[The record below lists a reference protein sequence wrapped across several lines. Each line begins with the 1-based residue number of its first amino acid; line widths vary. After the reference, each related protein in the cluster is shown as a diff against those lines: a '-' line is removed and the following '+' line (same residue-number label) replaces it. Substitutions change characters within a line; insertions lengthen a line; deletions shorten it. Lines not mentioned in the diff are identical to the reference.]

1 MGADHYFL
9 PLGLDKARPQGKMRQ
24 AAAPAASSP
33 KKAGQGFSA
42 HVGAKAAQAAAL
54 QALHILRRAQP
65 APCVSRAQVSPAR
78 PLQVASSLFY
88 EGIGHFDGAR
98 YEEALVCFEQALAI
112 NEKCLRRRC
121 TSRAHRLA
129 FLPPPHTAAGAA
141 PRAYAEG
148 PRPLSAPPGPVPRRS
163 PPHTPLLSDAVVLQS
178 GCGGRRTPRLAAMT
192 PHARGRYLLPA
203 SSGYILCCNNIAA
216 VHERMSNPPAAEVYF
231 GKALTALQTPP
242 PKEERGGEARHRR
255 AELLRHVRDAP
266 RCAEMRRDA
275 PRHATEIQ
283 PR

>member
-1 MGADHYFL
+1 MHGFFAERICCFFATRRTS
-9 PLGLDKARPQGKMRQ
+9 PPTGKMRQ

-54 QALHILRRAQP
+54 QALHTLRRAQP

-129 FLPPPHTAAGAA
+129 FCRRRTQRLAPPPARTRRGLAPSLRLQGLSLAGARRIH
-141 PRAYAEG
+141 PS
-148 PRPLSAPPGPVPRRS
+148 SA
-163 PPHTPLLSDAVVLQS
+163 TPSSCRVVAVDA
-178 GCGGRRTPRLAAMT
+178 
-192 PHARGRYLLPA
+192 ARQDLP
-203 SSGYILCCNNIAA
+203 
-216 VHERMSNPPAAEVYF
+216 
-231 GKALTALQTPP
+231 Q
-242 PKEERGGEARHRR
+242 
-255 AELLRHVRDAP
+255 
-266 RCAEMRRDA
+266 
-275 PRHATEIQ
+275 
-283 PR
+283 

>member
-1 MGADHYFL
+1 
-9 PLGLDKARPQGKMRQ
+9 MRQ

-129 FLPPPHTAAGAA
+129 FCRRRTQRLAPPPARTGRGLAPSLRLQGLSLAGARRIH
-141 PRAYAEG
+141 PS
-148 PRPLSAPPGPVPRRS
+148 SA
-163 PPHTPLLSDAVVLQS
+163 TPSSCRVVAVDA
-178 GCGGRRTPRLAAMT
+178 
-192 PHARGRYLLPA
+192 ARQDLP
-203 SSGYILCCNNIAA
+203 
-216 VHERMSNPPAAEVYF
+216 
-231 GKALTALQTPP
+231 Q
-242 PKEERGGEARHRR
+242 
-255 AELLRHVRDAP
+255 
-266 RCAEMRRDA
+266 
-275 PRHATEIQ
+275 
-283 PR
+283 

>member
-1 MGADHYFL
+1 
-9 PLGLDKARPQGKMRQ
+9 MRQ

-54 QALHILRRAQP
+54 QALHTLRRAQP

-112 NEKCLRRRC
+112 NEK
-121 TSRAHRLA
+121 
-129 FLPPPHTAAGAA
+129 
-141 PRAYAEG
+141 
-148 PRPLSAPPGPVPRRS
+148 
-163 PPHTPLLSDAVVLQS
+163 
-178 GCGGRRTPRLAAMT
+178 
-192 PHARGRYLLPA
+192 YLLPA

-216 VHERMSNPPAAEVYF
+216 VHERMSNPPAAEF
-231 GKALTALQTPP
+231 EWRAGEGSS
-242 PKEERGGEARHRR
+242 EEEDAGPLDDRVEGAID
-255 AELLRHVRDAP
+255 AINAARDAMNA
-266 RCAEMRRDA
+266 RQLDLEAAKRELGAAEAQRKEMVG
-275 PRHATEIQ
+275 E
-283 PR
+283 